1 MAWLLQ
7 KAISE
12 ELGWNVSIAKWLEKV
27 PLA

>member
-12 ELGWNVSIAKWLEKV
+12 ELGWSVSIAKWLEKV